1 MKNNNESIVRVL
13 KFSISVFS
21 ILSIINFIGIANT
34 SYALFEKSVD
44 SKNSLSIKVASQL
57 YAKPGIATNVITN
70 LSKKDTTNLA
80 YDETVDNNLRY
91 IGKDPNNY
99 VLFNNELWR
108 IIGVMNNIDDGTG
121 KKETRI
127 KLIRN
132 ETIGNYSWNSSDSNT
147 NSGFGLN
154 EWSQADLMKLLN
166 PGYESEAVGGSL
178 YWNRK
183 SGTCYNGV
191 NNKTSPCNFIDTGLL
206 NNSKKMIEKA
216 IWYLGTLDT
225 SISDDNNGVSWTANN
240 LYLKEKGEKN
250 GKQCYTS
257 HVCNDNIIRTKNWT
271 GKIGLM
277 YPSDF
282 GFATSDSEC
291 YKKSMSDNW
300 NPCYEKDWIYKS
312 NVFLWTITPFA
323 NSSHSTRAFYAR
335 TFLSHDDTQATKD
348 IYPSLYLK
356 PEVKIT
362 SGYGT
367 KDRPYQIDL

>member
-1 MKNNNESIVRVL
+1 
-13 KFSISVFS
+13 
-21 ILSIINFIGIANT
+21 
-34 SYALFEKSVD
+34 
-44 SKNSLSIKVASQL
+44 
-57 YAKPGIATNVITN
+57 
-70 LSKKDTTNLA
+70 
-80 YDETVDNNLRY
+80 
-91 IGKDPNNY
+91 
-99 VLFNNELWR
+99 
-108 IIGVMNNIDDGTG
+108 
-121 KKETRI
+121 
-127 KLIRN
+127 
-132 ETIGNYSWNSSDSNT
+132 
-147 NSGFGLN
+147 
-154 EWSQADLMKLLN
+154 
-166 PGYESEAVGGSL
+166 
-178 YWNRK
+178 
-183 SGTCYNGV
+183 
-191 NNKTSPCNFIDTGLL
+191 
-206 NNSKKMIEKA
+206 MIEKA